1 VIRVNVVKKTFKLIA
16 VVIPM
21 NANAMKYVTAVI
33 AAKILIAARLNQAS
47 PREIF
52 RGFIW
57 RLSLTDQ
64 IKSELIQLTKLIQ
77 LT

>member
-1 VIRVNVVKKTFKLIA
+1 VKKTFKLIA

-52 RGFIW
+52 SGVHLAIVVN
-57 RLSLTDQ
+57 
-64 IKSELIQLTKLIQ
+64 
-77 LT
+77 